1 VFLPWLLLAVIGIAF
16 VVFLYRLLERRTIL
30 KLKWP
35 EAVGYYTMSRFV
47 DTYLQYYGWK
57 VHTNRNQMHLK
68 TAQRPGQLIRIV
80 CVPSFLELN
89 ASRIKDVCQ
98 IALAVEG
105 SPKLHVCITMREV
118 PPHLAPVAA
127 AGYVLIL
134 HYKQMHLFKDHRTH
148 QGVLFETMRREQR
161 GALAAMDY

>member
-1 VFLPWLLLAVIGIAF
+1 VFLPWLLLAVIGIGF

-35 EAVGYYTMSRFV
+35 ETVGYYTMSRFV
-47 DTYLQYYGWK
+47 DTYLQYYGWR

-118 PPHLAPVAA
+118 
-127 AGYVLIL
+127 LIV
-134 HYKQMHLFKDHRTH
+134 HYQQMHLFKDHRTH